1 MRTHT
6 LDHANRQQARE
17 HQKTKHQQRH
27 RSARRHH
34 QTTINPQRRYRTI
47 RHEQQQRRHHAKIR
61 IPTTIKKRIIPIHR
75 THTIGKQLLTSRHII
90 RIIRIAQRVGHIQI
104 KPRMTIKQRPSHMI
118 ILIVII
124 RIHAIRMKTQRH
136 RRHQLPRHHRNSHQ
150 PRNRQQHAQ
159 RHTLTHTRRIQR
171 HLPQARARTP
181 QRHQHQH
188 QHQQRHTQRT
198 HRKRHTHIRAN
209 RIKRNQRPLRLHH
222 LHAHRTT
229 GRSPHIQRMRRIQRH
244 RTQRT
249 SHTIRIRTNTHRTQ
263 HARTGRHTTHNL
275 IGHRH
280 DPHILRRTIRS
291 HLQIRLR
298 RISNLQQ
305 PVITTLKPRPQRVIR
320 SRRIT
325 RRRQRAEKRHITQH
339 ALNQHHHNKS
349 GYNSCA
355 HTMTRLKTLFRK
367 SHELYSK
374 GCMSH

>member
-17 HQKTKHQQRH
+17 HQKNKHQQRH

-34 QTTINPQRRYRTI
+34 QATINPQRRYRTI
-47 RHEQQQRRHHAKIR
+47 RHKQQQRRHHAKIR

-136 RRHQLPRHHRNSHQ
+136 RRHQLPRHRRNSHQ

-181 QRHQHQH
+181 QRHQHHH

-209 RIKRNQRPLRLHH
+209 RIKRNQ
-222 LHAHRTT
+222 
-229 GRSPHIQRMRRIQRH
+229 
-244 RTQRT
+244 
-249 SHTIRIRTNTHRTQ
+249 
-263 HARTGRHTTHNL
+263 
-275 IGHRH
+275 
-280 DPHILRRTIRS
+280 
-291 HLQIRLR
+291 
-298 RISNLQQ
+298 
-305 PVITTLKPRPQRVIR
+305 
-320 SRRIT
+320 
-325 RRRQRAEKRHITQH
+325 
-339 ALNQHHHNKS
+339 
-349 GYNSCA
+349 
-355 HTMTRLKTLFRK
+355 
-367 SHELYSK
+367 
-374 GCMSH
+374 